1 MGSGRPRSASETL
14 GKRGVPPVL
23 SSVEKE
29 TFPTYNPGTHDPK
42 VDLPDSDPTVASVT
56 LL

>member
-14 GKRGVPPVL
+14 GKRGVAPVL